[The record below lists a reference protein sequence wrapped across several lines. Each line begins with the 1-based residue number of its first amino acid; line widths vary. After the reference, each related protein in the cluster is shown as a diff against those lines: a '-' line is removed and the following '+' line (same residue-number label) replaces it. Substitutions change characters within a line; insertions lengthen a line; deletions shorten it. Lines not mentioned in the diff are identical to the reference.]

1 MYDWLAQT
9 KSNFKQN
16 EFLKLYINFERKKL
30 IERIEKRTIKMIKLG
45 AVNEVKKFKTLKIPD
60 HSSVNKVIGI
70 KELSKFLEKK
80 IKIDEA
86 KELITIKTRQYAK
99 RQVTWARGNMKDWN
113 KISSDALDKFLK
125 KI

>member
-45 AVNEVKKFKTLKIPD
+45 AVKEVKKFKTLKIPD
-60 HSSVNKVIGI
+60 QSSVNKV
-70 KELSKFLEKK
+70 
-80 IKIDEA
+80 
-86 KELITIKTRQYAK
+86 
-99 RQVTWARGNMKDWN
+99 
-113 KISSDALDKFLK
+113 
-125 KI
+125 